1 MLNLSKLTLII
12 ETPAPTQRLDQV
24 LASLLPTYSR
34 SQIKAW
40 IDAGFV
46 FVNDQPATGKMKL
59 KGGETVIVIPQMR
72 ELSQSAAQNIPLTII
87 HEDDSLLIINK
98 PIGLVVH
105 PGAGN
110 PDNTLMNALL
120 HHAPALRALPRAG
133 ILHRID
139 KNTSGL
145 LAIAK
150 TESALTHLGHQL
162 KERTLG
168 REYQAI
174 VYGNM
179 ISGGTIDAPIDR
191 HPIDRKRM
199 NVSETGKPAITHYR
213 VAERFP
219 FHTLLNIKLETGR
232 THQIRVHLS
241 HIHYPLIGDVAYGG
255 RVQLKKGMGEELITA
270 LREFKRQ
277 ALHAFALSLIHPDS
291 GEMLRFEAPLPA
303 DMLSLLTVLRRDKN
317 RKED

>member
-1 MLNLSKLTLII
+1 MLKPNKLTITI
-12 ETPAPTQRLDQV
+12 ETPAPAQRLDQL
-24 LASLLPTYSR
+24 LANLLPDYSR
-34 SQIKAW
+34 SQIKNW

-46 FVNDQPATGKMKL
+46 LVNDQPATGKMKL
-59 KGGETVIVIPQMR
+59 KGGEMVTVEPQVR
-72 ELSQSAAQNIPLTII
+72 ELSQSVAQDIPLDII
-87 HEDDSLLIINK
+87 HEDDALLIINK

-110 PDNTLMNALL
+110 PDSTLMNALL
-120 HHAPALRALPRAG
+120 HHAPALRSLPRAG

-174 VYGNM
+174 VYGHM
-179 ISGGTIDAPIDR
+179 ISGGTVDAPIDR

-199 NVSETGKPAITHYR
+199 NVSETGKMAITHYR
-213 VAERFP
+213 VAERFR
-219 FHTLLNIKLETGR
+219 FHTLLNVKLETGR

-241 HIHYPLIGDVAYGG
+241 HMQYPLVGDVAYGG
-255 RVQLKKGMGEELITA
+255 RVQLKKGMSDELIIA

-277 ALHAFALSLIHPDS
+277 ALHAFALNLIHP
-291 GEMLRFEAPLPA
+291 ETEELMRFEAPLPA
-303 DMLSLLTVLRRDKN
+303 DMLHLLDVMRRDK
-317 RKED
+317 K

>member
-1 MLNLSKLTLII
+1 MLKTSKLTLTIA
-12 ETPAPTQRLDQV
+12 TPAPTQRLDQV
-24 LASLLPTYSR
+24 LASLLPDYSR

-40 IDAGFV
+40 IDDGFV
-46 FVNDQPATGKMKL
+46 LVNDQPASGKMKL
-59 KGGETVIVIPQMR
+59 RGGEIVTVVPQLR
-72 ELSQSAAQNIPLTII
+72 ELIQSVAQDIPLNIV
-87 HEDDSLLIINK
+87 HEDSALLIINK

-120 HHAPALRALPRAG
+120 HHAPELRALPRAG

-145 LAIAK
+145 LVIAK
-150 TESALTHLGHQL
+150 SESALTHLGEQL

-179 ISGGTIDAPIDR
+179 ISGGTVDAPIDR

-199 NVSETGKPAITHYR
+199 HVSETGKMAITHYR

-241 HIHYPLIGDVAYGG
+241 HIHYPLVGDVAYGG
-255 RVQLKKGMGEELITA
+255 RVQLKKGMGNELITA

-277 ALHAFALSLIHPDS
+277 ALHAFALNLIHPET
-291 GEMLRFEAPLPA
+291 GETMRFEAPLPA
-303 DMLSLLTVLRRDKN
+303 DMLSLLDVLRCDKN
-317 RKED
+317 RKE